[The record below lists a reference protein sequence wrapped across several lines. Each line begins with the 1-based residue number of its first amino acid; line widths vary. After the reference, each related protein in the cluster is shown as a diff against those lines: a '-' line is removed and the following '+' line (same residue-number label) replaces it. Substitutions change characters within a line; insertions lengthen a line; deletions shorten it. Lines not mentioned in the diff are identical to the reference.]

1 MGHAYQSPVRR
12 RDVLAGLVKQLGA
25 KTFVEVGCKEGRTC
39 GALLKEFPELRV
51 IAIDPWAPV
60 PNSDEDYKGW
70 DFEAIEREFWENV
83 GAAKDRV
90 TMLRRT
96 SESASDCFNVES
108 DVARAI
114 LYTSE
119 NGMNAAQFE
128 VFDPIDIVFI
138 DAAHDHDNVIA
149 DIHAWWPIVRS
160 GGYLCGHD
168 YQHKFPGVMR
178 AVADCFPLLRV
189 AVCPDSVWVVQKD
202 DCIEL
207 REAA

>member
-1 MGHAYQSPVRR
+1 MGHAYQSPLRR
-12 RDVLAGLVKQLGA
+12 RDVLAGLIKQMGA
-25 KTFVEVGCKEGRTC
+25 KTFVEVGCKEGRTT
-39 GALLKEFPELRV
+39 GYLLKEFPDLRA

-83 GAAKDRV
+83 GEAKDRV
-90 TMLRRT
+90 EMLRMP
-96 SESASDCFNVES
+96 SA
-108 DVARAI
+108 
-114 LYTSE
+114 
-119 NGMNAAQFE
+119 AAAAS
-128 VFDPIDIVFI
+128 VCVRVIPPPPDIVFI
-138 DAAHDHDNVIA
+138 DAAHDYRNVVY
-149 DIHAWWPIVRS
+149 DIRAWWPIVRN